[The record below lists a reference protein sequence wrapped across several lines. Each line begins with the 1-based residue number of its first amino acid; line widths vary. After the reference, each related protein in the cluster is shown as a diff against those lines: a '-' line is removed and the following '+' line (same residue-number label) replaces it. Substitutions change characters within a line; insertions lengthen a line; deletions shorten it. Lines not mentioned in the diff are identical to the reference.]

1 MRLLSES
8 AERTARCAAR
18 IAPLGAARA
27 LCRIKSQR
35 MDADALGAFERA
47 AEEVQSGDEGTR
59 TAAEAVLLALRE
71 SPAVVASSQAV
82 LSQTSS
88 AVAQFQALLAL
99 KEGVLREWGTTAPAQ
114 VDALRTQVRAMS
126 LR

>member
-1 MRLLSES
+1 MALAGGVPPDRPAS
-8 AERTARCAAR
+8 A
-18 IAPLGAARA
+18 
-27 LCRIKSQR
+27 
-35 MDADALGAFERA
+35 MDAETLGAFERA

-59 TAAEAVLLALRE
+59 AAAEAVLLALRE

-82 LSQTSS
+82 LAQTSS

-114 VDALRTQVRAMS
+114 VDALRTQVRS
-126 LR
+126 VLPL

>member
-1 MRLLSES
+1 MNMHQWALEFRAVALTGGVPPDRPAS
-8 AERTARCAAR
+8 A
-18 IAPLGAARA
+18 
-27 LCRIKSQR
+27 
-35 MDADALGAFERA
+35 MDAETLGAFERA

-59 TAAEAVLLALRE
+59 AAAEAVLLALRE

-82 LSQTSS
+82 LAQTSS

-114 VDALRTQVRAMS
+114 VDALRTQVRS
-126 LR
+126 VLPL